1 MAASRGGG
9 AGGIKGAAGVTRANT
24 FQVVKANK
32 RLWIE
37 CVETGERVYTPPD
50 FIRHRLQSREPM
62 RFLANKLNEI
72 GRYDIGAVV
81 AFESRF

>member
-1 MAASRGGG
+1 M
-9 AGGIKGAAGVTRANT
+9 TRANAFRT
-24 FQVVKANK
+24 VKANK

-62 RFLANKLNEI
+62 RFLANKFNEM
-72 GRYDIGAVV
+72 GRYDINEVMK
-81 AFESRF
+81 FEAWYGPTI